1 MNHGAKFVGPFVCH
15 KISIGGYEVPNITIH
30 RHSGEQDGMVS
41 VVLDNRFGVHAVSE
55 EEAGRWLGLI
65 AHAMAIGAGYSGH
78 GEHSQKMNPYKVQL
92 GEITVGELGN
102 KEEE

>member
-1 MNHGAKFVGPFVCH
+1 MNYGVNFIGPFTSWKASV
-15 KISIGGYEVPNITIH
+15 GGYEIPNVTVTK
-30 RHSGEQDGMVS
+30 HSGEQDGTVS
-41 VVLDNRFGVHAVSE
+41 VVLDNRFGVHAVPE